1 MKTAIT
7 DDLAID
13 DGDFTLEFVRASGPG
28 GQNVNKVATAAQ
40 LRFDAAN
47 AASLP
52 EDIRERAIKLAGRRA
67 TKDGI
72 IVIEAK
78 RYRTKERNR
87 EDAIA
92 RLIALLRRSA
102 ETPKPRKKTRVSRAA
117 KKKRVEAK
125 RRRGA
130 KKQLRQT
137 PEN

>member
-78 RYRTKERNR
+78 RYRTQERNR